1 MNFAPI
7 ELFTL
12 VHTLPLSFLELV
24 GGDAWVENV
33 RPYPLKVHNI
43 YQFKYYK

>member
-24 GGDAWVENV
+24 GGDACSRKCTTLSPEST
-33 RPYPLKVHNI
+33 
-43 YQFKYYK
+43 